1 MLRNIKVL
9 VLDSCNAWIDGI
21 ATWLE
26 FQSIEVIPITASFL
40 PPSPPRYK
48 IYTTFGITF
57 RAIGDFCILSK
68 LC

>member
-40 PPSPPRYK
+40 PPSPLP
-48 IYTTFGITF
+48 I
-57 RAIGDFCILSK
+57 
-68 LC
+68 